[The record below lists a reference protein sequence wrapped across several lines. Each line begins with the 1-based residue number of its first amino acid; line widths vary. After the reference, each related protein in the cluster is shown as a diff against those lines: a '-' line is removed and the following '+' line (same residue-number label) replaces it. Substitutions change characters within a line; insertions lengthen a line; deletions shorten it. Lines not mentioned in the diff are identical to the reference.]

1 MPVITVSQINRYLA
15 SKIGGDKLL
24 QGILV
29 KGEISNFVHH
39 MRTGHFYFSVKDESS
54 SIKAIMFKTAH
65 YNLKFM
71 PEDGMSAVFACD
83 VRVYETGGYYQL
95 VVKDIIPEGAGKQ
108 SVALDQLKKKLA
120 AEGLFDQSAKQ
131 PLPHLPKKIGAVTSL
146 TGAAIQDIIRVL
158 SRRYPICELYAVDA
172 QVQGESAPDSICR
185 GLMRADNAGCDV
197 IIVGRG
203 GGSAEDLSP
212 FNTEKVARAVYAC
225 KTPVISAVGHEV
237 DFTLADLAAD
247 LRAPTPSA
255 AAELAAPDIRTLMEQ
270 IEALEKAC
278 RREAEKCVGRAENS
292 LKALTSALSAQ
303 SPENRLRL
311 MQQQLSSL
319 ESRGSSA
326 FAALLGRLDSRLN
339 ENIARLDSLSPLKVL
354 ERGYS
359 LVYSGEKL
367 VRSQSELSPGD
378 VVQLHFHEGGAA
390 AEIKEVW

>member
-54 SIKAIMFKTAH
+54 SIKAIMFKSAH

-83 VRVYETGGYYQL
+83 VKVYETGGYYQL

-120 AEGLFDQSAKQ
+120 AEGIFDQSAKQ

-172 QVQGESAPDSICR
+172 QVQGENAPDSICR

-270 IEALEKAC
+270 IETLEKAC

>member
-120 AEGLFDQSAKQ
+120 AEGIFDQSAKQ

-172 QVQGESAPDSICR
+172 QVQGENAPDSICR